1 VLKHCAANR
10 KRRLSA
16 LPNVGQY
23 TGCPKK
29 IVSFFYFL
37 PVSWKEWLAFPLE
50 TCLVISKELKSRA
63 SYILRVPDIEIPTI
77 PQKEM

>member
-1 VLKHCAANR
+1 MHASYSQQKIMGMNESTTS
-10 KRRLSA
+10 LSRDIIQTWSA
-16 LPNVGQY
+16 
-23 TGCPKK
+23 
-29 IVSFFYFL
+29 SFYFL

-50 TCLVISKELKSRA
+50 TCLVLSKELKSRA